1 MDKYV
6 VSPSDRF
13 WHVFDEQHAVDFRED
28 ELFLCH
34 MRPWYKD
41 PKKSQL
47 ISPHTGPYFNLPT
60 LRRQTLA
67 EAITKTTLPVELRFS
82 GHRVGGTHRYS
93 GRDAADMGSQSRD
106 ITDLSC
112 RLELDRDDLRLQLW
126 MRASPLHAAGRQQ
139 PDPNDRP
146 EARYEL
152 PIPFDEVQLVLD
164 LRPSEYRAFRERVA
178 QS

>member
-1 MDKYV
+1 
-6 VSPSDRF
+6 
-13 WHVFDEQHAVDFRED
+13 
-28 ELFLCH
+28 
-34 MRPWYKD
+34 
-41 PKKSQL
+41 
-47 ISPHTGPYFNLPT
+47 
-60 LRRQTLA
+60 
-67 EAITKTTLPVELRFS
+67 
-82 GHRVGGTHRYS
+82 
-93 GRDAADMGSQSRD
+93 MGSQSRD